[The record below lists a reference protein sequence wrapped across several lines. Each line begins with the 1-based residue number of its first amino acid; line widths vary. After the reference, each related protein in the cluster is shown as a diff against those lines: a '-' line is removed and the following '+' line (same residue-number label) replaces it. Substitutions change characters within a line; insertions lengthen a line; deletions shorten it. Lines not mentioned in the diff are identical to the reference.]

1 MTNMSELFVP
11 AARGSAGFSR
21 DMRFAPSGSRPAA
34 LAGPDPAEPIALAFT
49 EGHAAGI
56 AEAAALAAAMAQ
68 ARDRL
73 AFSFA
78 RLDADLAE
86 QLRDKLHAAVT
97 ALCEVA
103 LRPLALDSE
112 ALRRRVE
119 VAVAMFVRADDER
132 VIRLHPDDLA
142 LAGNWLVSDWQI
154 LPDPAL
160 ERGALRV
167 ETVGGGL
174 EDGPAQ
180 WRTAIEEAL
189 RLC

>member
-1 MTNMSELFVP
+1 MSKLFAP
-11 AARGSAGFSR
+11 GARGIAAFSC
-21 DMRFAPSGSRPAA
+21 DLRFAPSGSAPAA
-34 LAGPDPAEPIALAFT
+34 PAGPDPAEPIALAFA
-49 EGHAAGI
+49 EGHAAGL
-56 AEAAALAAAMAQ
+56 AEAAAQAEALAR
-68 ARDRL
+68 ARERL

-78 RLDADLAE
+78 RIDAELAE
-86 QLRDKLHAAVT
+86 ALRDKLHAAVS
-97 ALCEVA
+97 ALCEAA
-103 LRPLALDSE
+103 LRPLALDRE
-112 ALRRRVE
+112 ALRRRVD

-142 LAGNWLVSDWQI
+142 LAGDWLASDWQI

-167 ETVGGGL
+167 ETTGGGL